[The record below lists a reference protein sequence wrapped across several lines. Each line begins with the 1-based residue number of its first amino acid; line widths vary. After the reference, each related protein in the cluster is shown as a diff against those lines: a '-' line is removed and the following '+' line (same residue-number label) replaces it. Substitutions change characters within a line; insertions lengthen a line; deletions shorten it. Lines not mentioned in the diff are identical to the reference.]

1 MFSWL
6 LLRTQAAASKTSW
19 LWKKFSKTEI
29 LKLLMTQN
37 GCLTDKR
44 PKHVGKRYQIAI
56 YWTLKQS
63 TGLVFMAEYHRFS
76 KQCCRLLWAMRWV
89 LWYFLSSIS
98 LGDWL
103 SGIPGRWWCSVR
115 LSLPLICSHT
125 ADSQGACHRR
135 RAERGLKCSARYSK
149 RCLINNVSERTR
161 WDTAGLHRL
170 SQAHTHLWRDWS
182 NLSPSPCLQEPP
194 THPMFIP
201 IFWFRSKRKRRRRK

>member
-1 MFSWL
+1 MD
-6 LLRTQAAASKTSW
+6 ASQTKGQ
-19 LWKKFSKTEI
+19 SKE
-29 LKLLMTQN
+29 N
-37 GCLTDKR
+37 GKC
-44 PKHVGKRYQIAI
+44 YQITV

-63 TGLVFMAEYHRFS
+63 SGFFFLMAEYHRIS
-76 KQCCRLLWAMRWV
+76 QQCCRLRRAVRCV
-89 LWYFLSSIS
+89 LWHFLSSIF

-161 WDTAGLHRL
+161 RDTAGFHCL
-170 SQAHTHLWRDWS
+170 SQAHTH
-182 NLSPSPCLQEPP
+182 
-194 THPMFIP
+194 THL
-201 IFWFRSKRKRRRRK
+201 